1 MFQAQGTVTR
11 LHTAAQCRH
20 SRCHGPASRALPT
33 RHELQGDLDSESG
46 KPPAQARHMGHDS
59 GGSGLRLT
67 CSALLARAM
76 MLAGSPALTMQ
87 DTSAEGMDS
96 LGTMVISYRSRVLRE
111 AMGSASTVHLPE
123 YSCTRRRTAPV

>member
-1 MFQAQGTVTR
+1 MFQAQGAATGLHIWQLNDDTAGADHECGKAQLKAACVTR
-11 LHTAAQCRH
+11 L
-20 SRCHGPASRALPT
+20 
-33 RHELQGDLDSESG
+33 
-46 KPPAQARHMGHDS
+46 GHDS
-59 GGSGLRLT
+59 GGSSLHLT

-123 YSCTRRRTAPV
+123 YSCTRRGTMAV